1 MKGSNSSQTIQAFG
15 CAPANESKIV
25 LPHVRGDHGQKGEF
39 RDEEGSRL
47 GERAAIPRDSFVA
60 PSSRGLPSPSK
71 LVSPGASRGMGTSRI
86 GGARSLLQQLR
97 QPDLRPTMGST
108 WENCRVWRA
117 CGATTPLQLQLTP
130 SG

>member
-47 GERAAIPRDSFVA
+47 GERAPIPRDSFVA
-60 PSSRGLPSPSK
+60 PSSRGLPSPSQ
-71 LVSPGASRGMGTSRI
+71 LVSPGASRGQGTSRI
-86 GGARSLLQQLR
+86 GGDRSLLQQLR
-97 QPDLRPTMGST
+97 HPALRPTMGST
-108 WENCRVWRA
+108 WENCR
-117 CGATTPLQLQLTP
+117 G
-130 SG
+130 

>member
-1 MKGSNSSQTIQAFG
+1 MAVPPLTNRKSFCRT
-15 CAPANESKIV
+15 
-25 LPHVRGDHGQKGEF
+25 LRGDHGQKGEF

-47 GERAAIPRDSFVA
+47 GERSPIPRDSFVA

-86 GGARSLLQQLR
+86 GGARSSLQQLR

-108 WENCRVWRA
+108 GENYRDWR
-117 CGATTPLQLQLTP
+117 TYLRL
-130 SG
+130 

>member
-1 MKGSNSSQTIQAFG
+1 MKGSNSSQTIRAFG
-15 CAPANESKIV
+15 CAPLTNRKSFCRTFAATTGK
-25 LPHVRGDHGQKGEF
+25 KGEF

-47 GERAAIPRDSFVA
+47 GERAPIPRDSFVA

-97 QPDLRPTMGST
+97 QPDLRATMVFEPRPQQL
-108 WENCRVWRA
+108 ENA
-117 CGATTPLQLQLTP
+117 A
-130 SG
+130 